1 MCEVNTCA
9 TLFIGRVLADLR
21 PRASRD
27 EPFKA
32 LVFDSDFDHYRG
44 VVANVALFGGEVR
57 KGDRI
62 VSAYLG
68 KSYEINE
75 LGILRPQEH
84 QTDRL

>member
-1 MCEVNTCA
+1 MCA
-9 TLFIGRVLADLR
+9 TLFIDCVLPDLR
-21 PRASRD
+21 PSASRD

-44 VVANVALFGGEVR
+44 VVANVALFGGAVR

-62 VSAYLG
+62 VSAHLG

-75 LGILRPQEH
+75 LGLLRPQEH
-84 QTDRL
+84 PTDGL